1 MIQCA
6 ECEFYSV
13 SPDGRRTFRCD
24 PFVNIK
30 EPECLQKWQLLRLDM
45 MVSGFQSMRMFQQKM
60 EPMQDKLYK
69 YVQRELDDI
78 EDADSWKFMDDLEDE
93 DGPEDPD
100 SPESG
105 GLL

>member
-1 MIQCA
+1 M
-6 ECEFYSV
+6 
-13 SPDGRRTFRCD
+13 
-24 PFVNIK
+24 
-30 EPECLQKWQLLRLDM
+30 QKWQLLRLDM

-105 GLL
+105 ELL

>member
-105 GLL
+105 ELL